1 MQLKKR
7 RRCLI
12 KPAVGLGQAIA
23 TGVPGFARVLEK
35 PRTPENPWEIQ
46 GLFRN
51 GVSAALRW
59 RADLSY
65 SVALHYL
72 VRTKF
77 VQVSAALSTAVAF
90 AT

>member
-1 MQLKKR
+1 MDEKR
-7 RRCLI
+7 H
-12 KPAVGLGQAIA
+12 
-23 TGVPGFARVLEK
+23 
-35 PRTPENPWEIQ
+35 TPVNTWEIQ
-46 GLFRN
+46 GIFCA
-51 GVSAALRW
+51 GFAAALRW

-77 VQVSAALSTAVAF
+77 VQVSVALGTTLGTAVAL